1 MALPVSHKIVV
12 IDDNPEDVS
21 SLLGSLSKK
30 GIGFLYFNGKWDQLP
45 AVSLSGIRI
54 VFSDIELVA
63 GAKDDKTKISALI
76 GVLKKIIS
84 SDNGPYIIV
93 FWTKHSDLISDIEIQ
108 WNKEGVPPLKYLC
121 IEKSSCQNEHG
132 VFSMDLIDKAIQD
145 QTKEFQAFNF
155 YLEWENTLVHT
166 EESFIRKFH
175 DLVPRDENWS
185 HNIYHLLYL
194 MFSADSGGIGKTF
207 SAAEQF
213 AIACRL
219 FNKSFNNELDC
230 NTTAL
235 PYPDELPSSMIGG
248 ASSDK
253 IVSDIN
259 TCLWIHNINSS
270 FVVSGDVFFVV
281 NDVLKKS
288 IVSKLFD
295 VSKIKLDDVILA
307 KMIITPSC
315 DIAQDKLLRDDQGGR
330 LYRVVYA
337 VILDSS
343 CPSKCAKALSY
354 FMFGPFSWEGKN
366 VCMHFHFGTVGF
378 EYISSEHK
386 PPCFVI
392 KQEIVFDIQS
402 KIANHMN
409 RLGNSLLT
417 LR

>member
-93 FWTKHSDLISDIEIQ
+93 FWTKHSDLISDIEMQ

-121 IEKSSCQNEHG
+121 IEKSSCQNKHG
-132 VFSMDLIDKAIQD
+132 EFSMDLIDKAIQD

-155 YLEWENTLVHT
+155 YLEWENALVYT
-166 EESFIRKFH
+166 GESFIRKFH
-175 DLVPRDENWS
+175 NLVPRDQNWS
-185 HNIYHLLYL
+185 HNICHLLYR
-194 MFSADSGGIGKTF
+194 MFLADSGDDDKALT
-207 SAAEQF
+207 SSEQF
-213 AIACRL
+213 SIACRL

-230 NTTAL
+230 NTAQIHFSG
-235 PYPDELPSSMIGG
+235 ELPPSMKGSVSSHQ
-248 ASSDK
+248 
-253 IVSDIN
+253 IVADIN
-259 TCLWIHNINSS
+259 SFLWIHNIESS
-270 FVVSGDVFFVV
+270 VVVPGEVNIVTNDFLKSEIINILFKGTEIKSDVA
-281 NDVLKKS
+281 
-288 IVSKLFD
+288 
-295 VSKIKLDDVILA
+295 LA
-307 KMIITPSC
+307 KIIVTPSC
-315 DIAQDKLLRDDQGGR
+315 DIAQGKLFKNDRGHCLH
-330 LYRVVYA
+330 RVVYA
-337 VILDSS
+337 VILESNIVYSHRDASF
-343 CPSKCAKALSY
+343 Y
-354 FMFGPFSWEGKN
+354 YQFGPFLLNGKN
-366 VCMHFHFGTVGF
+366 VRMHFHFGTLDS
-378 EYISSEHK
+378 EYIPDVHVAPS
-386 PPCFVI
+386 FVI

-409 RLGNSLLT
+409 RLGNSLLEFKI
-417 LR
+417 